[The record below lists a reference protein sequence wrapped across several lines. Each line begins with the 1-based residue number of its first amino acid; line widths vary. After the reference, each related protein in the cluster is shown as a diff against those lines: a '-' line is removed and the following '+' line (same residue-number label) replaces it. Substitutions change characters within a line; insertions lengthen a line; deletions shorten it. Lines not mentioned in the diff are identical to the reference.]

1 MNNKYVQQFK
11 KGSLEMI
18 LLCLI
23 GRKETYGYEIIT
35 ELNNSASVLG
45 YAKEG
50 TIYPILYR
58 LQEAELIKCRLA
70 PAAANGGSK
79 KYYSLTDKGRNVLD
93 ELILFWSSYEN
104 CVNGFIES
112 EGVQMKEQY
121 IKQVEKELSLPR
133 KMKKEVVRDLN
144 EVFASAMEHGET
156 EQQIIQRLGT
166 PKEFA
171 DSTAEQFGIDNTKS
185 KKRNGII
192 STLAALVIAVAAFS
206 VYAVTQSGKVPE
218 GAIGQA
224 DATTNIQIEGA
235 FAFDISQILLAIG
248 FAATAIAVL
257 LIIRTIHKNRR

>member
-1 MNNKYVQQFK
+1 
-11 KGSLEMI
+11 
-18 LLCLI
+18 
-23 GRKETYGYEIIT
+23 
-35 ELNNSASVLG
+35 
-45 YAKEG
+45 
-50 TIYPILYR
+50 
-58 LQEAELIKCRLA
+58 
-70 PAAANGGSK
+70 
-79 KYYSLTDKGRNVLD
+79 
-93 ELILFWSSYEN
+93 
-104 CVNGFIES
+104 
-112 EGVQMKEQY
+112 MKEQY

-192 STLAALVIAVAAFS
+192 STLATLVIA

-224 DATTNIQIEGA
+224 DATTNIQVEGA

-248 FAATAIAVL
+248 FAATAIAIL

>member
-1 MNNKYVQQFK
+1 
-11 KGSLEMI
+11 
-18 LLCLI
+18 
-23 GRKETYGYEIIT
+23 
-35 ELNNSASVLG
+35 
-45 YAKEG
+45 
-50 TIYPILYR
+50 
-58 LQEAELIKCRLA
+58 
-70 PAAANGGSK
+70 
-79 KYYSLTDKGRNVLD
+79 
-93 ELILFWSSYEN
+93 
-104 CVNGFIES
+104 
-112 EGVQMKEQY
+112 MKEQY

-192 STLAALVIAVAAFS
+192 STLVALVIAVAAFS
-206 VYAVTQSGKVPE
+206 VYAVAQSGKVPE

-235 FAFDISQILLAIG
+235 FDVSQILLTIG
-248 FAATAIAVL
+248 FVATAIAVL

>member
-1 MNNKYVQQFK
+1 
-11 KGSLEMI
+11 
-18 LLCLI
+18 
-23 GRKETYGYEIIT
+23 
-35 ELNNSASVLG
+35 
-45 YAKEG
+45 
-50 TIYPILYR
+50 
-58 LQEAELIKCRLA
+58 
-70 PAAANGGSK
+70 
-79 KYYSLTDKGRNVLD
+79 
-93 ELILFWSSYEN
+93 
-104 CVNGFIES
+104 
-112 EGVQMKEQY
+112 MKEQY

-171 DSTAEQFGIDNTKS
+171 DSTAEQFGIDT

-192 STLAALVIAVAAFS
+192 STLVALVIAVAAFS

-235 FAFDISQILLAIG
+235 FAFDISHILLAIG

>member
-1 MNNKYVQQFK
+1 
-11 KGSLEMI
+11 
-18 LLCLI
+18 
-23 GRKETYGYEIIT
+23 
-35 ELNNSASVLG
+35 
-45 YAKEG
+45 
-50 TIYPILYR
+50 
-58 LQEAELIKCRLA
+58 
-70 PAAANGGSK
+70 
-79 KYYSLTDKGRNVLD
+79 
-93 ELILFWSSYEN
+93 
-104 CVNGFIES
+104 
-112 EGVQMKEQY
+112 MKEQY

-192 STLAALVIAVAAFS
+192 STLAALVIAAAAFS
-206 VYAVTQSGKVPE
+206 VYVVTQSGKVPE

-235 FAFDISQILLAIG
+235 FAFDISQILLAYWVCSNSYCSFVNYPNHTQKQEVTNEEIY
-248 FAATAIAVL
+248 FC
-257 LIIRTIHKNRR
+257 IHNHDYDFFGCVF

>member
-1 MNNKYVQQFK
+1 
-11 KGSLEMI
+11 
-18 LLCLI
+18 
-23 GRKETYGYEIIT
+23 
-35 ELNNSASVLG
+35 
-45 YAKEG
+45 
-50 TIYPILYR
+50 
-58 LQEAELIKCRLA
+58 
-70 PAAANGGSK
+70 
-79 KYYSLTDKGRNVLD
+79 
-93 ELILFWSSYEN
+93 
-104 CVNGFIES
+104 
-112 EGVQMKEQY
+112 MKEQY

-171 DSTAEQFGIDNTKS
+171 DSTAEQFGID
-185 KKRNGII
+185 KRNGII

-248 FAATAIAVL
+248 FAATAIALL

>member
-1 MNNKYVQQFK
+1 
-11 KGSLEMI
+11 
-18 LLCLI
+18 
-23 GRKETYGYEIIT
+23 
-35 ELNNSASVLG
+35 
-45 YAKEG
+45 
-50 TIYPILYR
+50 
-58 LQEAELIKCRLA
+58 
-70 PAAANGGSK
+70 
-79 KYYSLTDKGRNVLD
+79 
-93 ELILFWSSYEN
+93 
-104 CVNGFIES
+104 
-112 EGVQMKEQY
+112 MKEQY

-192 STLAALVIAVAAFS
+192 STLVIAVAAFS

-248 FAATAIAVL
+248 FAATAIAIL

>member
-1 MNNKYVQQFK
+1 
-11 KGSLEMI
+11 
-18 LLCLI
+18 
-23 GRKETYGYEIIT
+23 
-35 ELNNSASVLG
+35 
-45 YAKEG
+45 
-50 TIYPILYR
+50 
-58 LQEAELIKCRLA
+58 
-70 PAAANGGSK
+70 
-79 KYYSLTDKGRNVLD
+79 
-93 ELILFWSSYEN
+93 
-104 CVNGFIES
+104 
-112 EGVQMKEQY
+112 MKEQY

-156 EQQIIQRLGT
+156 EQQIIQRLGDAKKNLQTAPQNSLVLIT
-166 PKEFA
+166 P
-171 DSTAEQFGIDNTKS
+171 NR

-192 STLAALVIAVAAFS
+192 STLATLVIAVAAFS

-248 FAATAIAVL
+248 FAATAIAIL

>member
-1 MNNKYVQQFK
+1 
-11 KGSLEMI
+11 
-18 LLCLI
+18 
-23 GRKETYGYEIIT
+23 
-35 ELNNSASVLG
+35 
-45 YAKEG
+45 
-50 TIYPILYR
+50 
-58 LQEAELIKCRLA
+58 
-70 PAAANGGSK
+70 
-79 KYYSLTDKGRNVLD
+79 
-93 ELILFWSSYEN
+93 
-104 CVNGFIES
+104 
-112 EGVQMKEQY
+112 MKEQY

-206 VYAVTQSGKVPE
+206 VYAVTPE

-248 FAATAIAVL
+248 FVATAIAVL